1 MKKKIFGFCLVFLFL
16 SAVAGF
22 SQLKATDSSRYSC
35 YNMTVRGRDITY
47 TVDYAMVS
55 QYNDGSFQLVLYYKD
70 ATPTEYFRLDAPTR
84 SANGTTYNARLT
96 NDAGIRVGNLTC
108 FITAGETLL
117 SFYFYQNGENFA
129 DIHLR

>member
-16 SAVAGF
+16 SAAVGF
-22 SQLKATDSSRYSC
+22 SQLKITDGSRFRC
-35 YNMTVRGRDITY
+35 YEMTVRGRNITEAVNY
-47 TVDYAMVS
+47 VIVN
-55 QYNDGSFQLVLYYKD
+55 QYNDGSFQLVLYYRD
-70 ATPTEYFRLDAPTR
+70 GTPTEYFRLDAPTR